1 MPKMTT
7 IDLNGLAFSNASDP
21 RGHPLDVE
29 NSDHLAN
36 IRAAALMD
44 RGQGELTASPRGRTW
59 RP

>member
-1 MPKMTT
+1 MTT